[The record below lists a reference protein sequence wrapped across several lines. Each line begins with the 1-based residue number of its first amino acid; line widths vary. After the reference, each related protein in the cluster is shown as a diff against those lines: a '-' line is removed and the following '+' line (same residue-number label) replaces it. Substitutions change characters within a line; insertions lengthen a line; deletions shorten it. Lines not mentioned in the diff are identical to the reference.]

1 MFVNKNDLKHVTP
14 MKNRNLDSRFLEVF
28 LVKCELASDRLS
40 FLSKMGKWVFLKTP
54 KKRAC
59 KPKVAKPSGHC
70 TYIHI
75 PSLASMALSVSSPF
89 SLTTSPVGSFGS
101 PFCFLRSWTSF
112 KWSTRGSNTKGLIE
126 GRSRHYL
133 NSILLADCCQR
144 SCWKERKRAKVSK
157 MCGQQFAL

>member
-1 MFVNKNDLKHVTP
+1 MLT
-14 MKNRNLDSRFLEVF
+14 
-28 LVKCELASDRLS
+28 RLRSLRCYLYIGHPKIQS
-40 FLSKMGKWVFLKTP
+40 FWSLNPKWLLNPRSLNPAGTV
-54 KKRAC
+54 R
-59 KPKVAKPSGHC
+59 
-70 TYIHI
+70 IHI

-144 SCWKERKRAKVSK
+144 SCWKERKRAKVSR
-157 MCGQQFAL
+157 MCGQQFAFQAN